1 MKPPL
6 ILVTND
12 DGVDSLGLWAAVE
25 AVAPLGDVLV
35 VAPDRQWSG
44 AGRSMPRKVT
54 GAWAESVRKTQSGQK
69 VRAIGI
75 DASPALCVVHAMTEF
90 APRTPSLL
98 VSGIN
103 FGENVSSEI
112 TISGTVGAALEAAT
126 FHVPALSVSLEMSIP
141 DHLTGGDSKDYT
153 ASQYF
158 TALFARLLL
167 ERAPPY
173 DVDVLNV
180 NVPNLPAA
188 QIGPPRLTRLGRR
201 GYTNHFERRVDP
213 WGQSY
218 FWLSGEPEERDAGE
232 GTDIGTIAAG
242 RLSIT
247 PLHTD
252 LTDHAL
258 LDSLQGRLA
267 GLLDDWSD

>member
-167 ERAPPY
+167 ERALPY

-180 NVPNLPAA
+180 NVPDSATPET
-188 QIGPPRLTRLGRR
+188 PWSLTRLSRRRYFQPVLPDRANGEGRP
-201 GYTNHFERRVDP
+201 GYTVTSDPERTARDSDVWALRV
-213 WGQSY
+213 
-218 FWLSGEPEERDAGE
+218 
-232 GTDIGTIAAG
+232 G
-242 RLSIT
+242 RVVSVT
-247 PLHTD
+247 PLS
-252 LTDHAL
+252 
-258 LDSLQGRLA
+258 LDMTSRADFGTLEEQLRTE
-267 GLLDDWSD
+267 W

>member
-25 AVAPLGDVLV
+25 AVAPLGEVLV

-44 AGRSMPRKVT
+44 AGRSMPRKVS
-54 GAWAESVRKTQSGQK
+54 GAWAESMRETQSGQK

-90 APRTPSLL
+90 APRPPALL
-98 VSGIN
+98 VAGIN

-153 ASQYF
+153 ASQHF
-158 TALFARLLL
+158 TAHFARLLL
-167 ERAPPY
+167 ERALPY
-173 DVDVLNV
+173 DVDVLNI
-180 NVPNLPAA
+180 NVPESATPAT
-188 QIGPPRLTRLGRR
+188 PWRLTRLSRRRYFLPLLPDRANGEGRP
-201 GYTNHFERRVDP
+201 GYTVTPDPERTARDSDVWALRVARAV
-213 WGQSY
+213 SV
-218 FWLSGEPEERDAGE
+218 
-232 GTDIGTIAAG
+232 
-242 RLSIT
+242 T
-247 PLHTD
+247 PLS
-252 LTDHAL
+252 
-258 LDSLQGRLA
+258 LDMTSRADFGMLEEQLRKA
-267 GLLDDWSD
+267 